1 MDFPTYNF
9 AVPTFLYRCVN
20 NNKKDFQK
28 GDMFAEFLQWIDQ
41 GHCCNYNPGVY
52 SNSGSITS
60 WVKDGSSWPKYG
72 PYMSTAISDEYLKEH
87 NLCDGEPNK
96 LLIKINTSELN
107 IIKPSIKDETNV
119 KFSVRDFR
127 ETSSVNLQLKSPI
140 QSGEDR
146 KTYMFDIS
154 DQGLNEQF
162 KNFYLHNRG
171 ISGRYGLDEFPAL
184 QAAKKVGEIVI
195 VSNELTLDKVSVED
209 DRFPEWYGKSIQEI
223 SDDYNNDWRQVRD
236 FMISRINT
244 PLQDVDTTDYYD
256 RNFQPN
262 QRKITM
268 RIHRDQW
275 ESVPGRPRFILSR
288 PQSQQSTKRGM
299 DENGEDNP
307 RSKKQNAGKR
317 KKKKTKRRKHS
328 KPFKK
333 KETKRRKHSKPL
345 KKKFTKKKRGGT
357 KRKRDDNPCQNVD
370 KQNEGEEGIVTA
382 ACNGSNDPVSLDEIE
397 DNKGI
402 CFQKQ
407 CYDYDSLIKWLKYDY
422 IDNNL
427 DTILNARNP
436 YNRQPIG
443 ITLDRIARPSGATAD
458 ITLPERL
465 IESESSSDDELPEF
479 TDDEDNPF
487 YPYTNAAD
495 HFTFHPDNWE

>member
-1 MDFPTYNF
+1 
-9 AVPTFLYRCVN
+9 
-20 NNKKDFQK
+20 
-28 GDMFAEFLQWIDQ
+28 MFAEFLQWIDQ

-52 SNSGSITS
+52 SNGGSITS

-107 IIKPSIKDETNV
+107 IIKPSITNETNV

-171 ISGRYGLDEFPAL
+171 ISGRYGRDEFPAL

-256 RNFQPN
+256 RNFEPN

-275 ESVPGRPRFILSR
+275 ESVPGLPYEIS
-288 PQSQQSTKRGM
+288 PKP
-299 DENGEDNP
+299 NP
-307 RSKKQNAGKR
+307 KPNPKPKKSKGSIGSKKR
-317 KKKKTKRRKHS
+317 KNTSSNKKTKKRKQS
-328 KPFKK
+328 G
-333 KETKRRKHSKPL
+333 S
-345 KKKFTKKKRGGT
+345 GT
-357 KRKRDDNPCQNVD
+357 PKKRKREKSKSIDSEPSNPDLKLMETQRIDKLATQIQKRIRGRHTRQNRNLTKKRYGSHKKPNTLKESRRRFLDHQRYLRNTNRNRDDGLSEYLQHFYFPQ
-370 KQNEGEEGIVTA
+370 EPTYEFRG
-382 ACNGSNDPVSLDEIE
+382 
-397 DNKGI
+397 
-402 CFQKQ
+402 
-407 CYDYDSLIKWLKYDY
+407 
-422 IDNNL
+422 
-427 DTILNARNP
+427 RNP
-436 YNRQPIG
+436 NYDFYGDMEDYN
-443 ITLDRIARPSGATAD
+443 
-458 ITLPERL
+458 
-465 IESESSSDDELPEF
+465 
-479 TDDEDNPF
+479 
-487 YPYTNAAD
+487 
-495 HFTFHPDNWE
+495 PDNERVRFNEVENLYDDIM